1 MLWWQ
6 HMFALLVL
14 AHMLWAVGRL
24 QREWKRGRRKDGLA
38 LQPRLEIYAEQT
50 VEGVKTHAK

>member
-14 AHMLWAVGRL
+14 AHMLWAVVRL
-24 QREWKRGRRKDGLA
+24 HREWKRGRRKGGLT
-38 LQPRLEIYAEQT
+38 LQPCLEIYPEQT